1 MVKRALAFAVAI
13 LMILSL
19 QTEILAD
26 NVLDEALFDVS
37 ALELMIPDEN
47 GSFATERVLT
57 RAEFATAVLR
67 LIGYNENYENMYE
80 NIFTDVNKD
89 DWFCGSV
96 ARIYALG
103 IMSGDGNGC
112 FRPNDAVTMPE
123 AAKTFVSVLGY
134 DTDALNK
141 GGYPSGYIASASK
154 LGVLDNVGVNGAL
167 TRRELA
173 IMLYNVLDIE
183 LLEPAYGTNEL
194 YKNGETLRYSLMRK
208 RGEKI
213 YNLMGIVQANSFS
226 YTKFP
231 VSDLEKDE
239 VVINGVRYKKGN
251 SDADRYLGMEVEIF
265 AVENQNG
272 RLEILT
278 VRPTI
283 NNNITVVNNSDI
295 MGSTQDYVIYDADNK
310 NEKLS
315 YEEFPCMLY
324 NGTPV
329 SFDKE
334 ELLNL
339 AGGEVKFIDCNGND
353 LIDYIFIEEA
363 ENILVDRV
371 TGSVIVAQGGFTA
384 GGRNTL
390 YIDFENK
397 EKQYEFLTPSGK
409 TVGFDAVKP
418 NQFIS
423 VCTDRN
429 ETRYRI
435 YISDSYEEGIL
446 ESFGENEV
454 TVNGKTFT
462 TSSNTIFDASLGNN
476 AAVYLDY
483 LGNAAYI
490 KLLPE
495 EKNYAYVLG
504 TGTKGLS
511 KAQIK
516 LVLSAKVSFTADIN
530 EEDADNITS
539 TPVLLCHN
547 REVAVYDVADK
558 VKINGKSYSAL
569 DAMEKMT
576 EGTIIMYSLNSEG
589 LFREAEILDA
599 YANETGRTLSYDVR
613 EKVFGGNQFVSGF
626 GLDEATQIIAVPE
639 SPDCDEDYLVL
650 SRVDEAGSAE
660 HGYAAKGYDKVEQT
674 KKAGLAVIKMAMDS
688 DSVQRANLKSSA
700 ACMVKSIKTIVSGD
714 KEFYRITLNE
724 KGTEK
729 TYDTV
734 ELSSG
739 NSVIATLREGD
750 LISYFMND
758 EDLIENVF
766 LIRSFK
772 TDSGSYNIDEADR
785 DVDNAYKER
794 RGSVV
799 SVEFNEISKTM
810 TKVVTVANCE
820 ITGAVNPIEI
830 GQRNAPPVY
839 IYEPSAE
846 ERVRTGSLEEIIP
859 GNDELYI
866 LTIGTELPRVCVI
879 IR

>member
-26 NVLDEALFDVS
+26 NVLDETLFDVS

-47 GSFATERVLT
+47 GSFATERALT

-67 LIGYNENYENMYE
+67 LIGYNENYENVYE
-80 NIFTDVNKD
+80 NLFTDVNKD

-141 GGYPSGYIASASK
+141 GGYPGGYISSASK
-154 LGVLDNVGVNGAL
+154 LGILDNVGVNGAL

-295 MGSTQDYVIYDADNK
+295 LGSTQDYVIYDTDNK

-371 TGSVIVAQGGFTA
+371 TGSVIVAQGGFTV

-397 EKQYEFLTPSGK
+397 EKQYEFLTPSGE

-435 YISDSYEEGIL
+435 YISDNYEEGIL

-462 TSSNTIFDASLGNN
+462 TSSNTIFDASLGDN

-688 DSVQRANLKSSA
+688 DSVQSANLKSSA
-700 ACMVKSIKTIVSGD
+700 ACMVKSIKTIVSEN

-739 NSVIATLREGD
+739 NSVIATLCEGD

-810 TKVVTVANCE
+810 TKVVAVANCE

-846 ERVRTGSLEEIIP
+846 ESVRTGSLEEIIP

>member
-397 EKQYEFLTPSGK
+397 EKQYEFLTSSGK

-846 ERVRTGSLEEIIP
+846 ESVRTGSLEEIIP